1 MMLAGRTN
9 SYALRTLAAV
19 ILTSGLIRLTSF
31 DITVQA
37 QANSV
42 AMEAPEKVLG
52 IPFSAEAID
61 RVLDAFKARE
71 SLLLADE
78 ERLENRRQ
86 TLNRTK
92 NDIMEKIDELTVMEQ
107 RLAATLSLA
116 ETAAEQDLDRLA
128 RVYENMKPKDAAEL
142 FTEMTPDFAAGFLSL
157 MPPDVAAAVM
167 AELEPNIGHSIS
179 VISAGRNVNA
189 FKD

>member
-1 MMLAGRTN
+1 MMVAGKTN

-37 QANSV
+37 QADNTEVETSDQ
-42 AMEAPEKVLG
+42 VLG

-61 RVLDAFKARE
+61 QVLDAFKARE
-71 SLLLADE
+71 SLLLANE

-92 NDIMEKIDELTVMEQ
+92 SDIMLKINELTVMEQ

-128 RVYENMKPKDAAEL
+128 SVYENMKPKDAAEL
-142 FTEMTPDFAAGFLSL
+142 FAEMTPDFAAGFLSL
-157 MPPDVAAAVM
+157 MSPEIAAAVM

-179 VISAGRNVNA
+179 VIAAGRNVNA
-189 FKD
+189 FKE

>member
-1 MMLAGRTN
+1 MTLAGKTN

-19 ILTSGLIRLTSF
+19 ILTSGLVRFTSF

-37 QANSV
+37 QANNV
-42 AMEAPEKVLG
+42 ETEAPEKILG
-52 IPFSAEAID
+52 IPFSAEAINQI
-61 RVLDAFKARE
+61 LDAFKARE
-71 SLLLADE
+71 SLLLIDE

-92 NDIMEKIDELTVMEQ
+92 NDIMAKIDELTVMEQ

-157 MPPDVAAAVM
+157 MPPEVAAAVM